1 MFFGSISATA
11 FWIGAMVLFLIVEGL
26 TVGLV
31 SMWFAVGS
39 LAAMI
44 CAMLDVEIWIQIV
57 VFLAVSAL
65 ALCLTRPLAKK
76 FINGKKQPTNA
87 DMIIGKECKV
97 TETID
102 NFAGTGAV
110 YVDGKT
116 WTARSENN
124 EVIEKDE
131 SVYALRI
138 EGVKL
143 IVNKAKEAITE

>member
-1 MFFGSISATA
+1 MFFESISATA
-11 FWIGAMVLFLIVEGL
+11 FWIAAMVLFLIVEAL

-44 CAMLDVEIWIQIV
+44 CAMLGAGIWIQII

-65 ALCLTRPLAKK
+65 ALCLTRPFAKK

-87 DMIIGKECKV
+87 DMIIGRECKV
-97 TETID
+97 TEKID

-110 YVDGKT
+110 YVGGKT
-116 WTARSENN
+116 WTARSESD
-124 EVIEKDE
+124 EVIEEGE
-131 SVYALRI
+131 SVHALRI

-143 IVNKAKEAITE
+143 IVNKAKEEVTQ

>member
-11 FWIGAMVLFLIVEGL
+11 LWIAAMVLFLIVEGL

-44 CAMLDVEIWIQIV
+44 CAMLEVELWIQIV
-57 VFLAVSAL
+57 VFLGVSAL
-65 ALCLTRPLAKK
+65 ALCLTRPLAKE
-76 FINGKKQPTNA
+76 FINGRKQPTNA
-87 DMIIGKECKV
+87 DMTIGKECKV

-116 WTARSENN
+116 WTARSVNS
-124 EVIEKDE
+124 EVIEKGE
-131 SVYALRI
+131 SVYALKI

-143 IVNKAKEAITE
+143 IVNKTKEAVTQ

>member
-1 MFFGSISATA
+1 MFFGSIPATT
-11 FWIGAMVLFLIVEGL
+11 FWICAMLLFLAAEAL

-31 SMWFAVGS
+31 SMWFAVGA

-57 VFLAVSAL
+57 AFLGVSAL
-65 ALCLTRPLAKK
+65 ALCLTRPIAKK

-87 DMIIGKECKV
+87 DMTIGRECKV
-97 TETID
+97 TEKID
-102 NFAGTGAV
+102 NFSGTGAV

-116 WTARSENN
+116 WTARSEND
-124 EVIEKDE
+124 EIIDEGE
-131 SVYALRI
+131 SVCALRI

-143 IVNKAKEAITE
+143 IVSKVNEEVTQ